1 MENDFFQSL
10 ATPKPNLY
18 LTITRWRSRRIKNK
32 CIHGAWLYLNGKR
45 IYFFRTSNKS
55 FEIKYILNSKLYLQ
69 VLGSNQLFYKPL
81 SKEKLREFNIPPN
94 FKVRFYPKYIPNR
107 YKPNSSMPCYNANDF
122 FYVDFKWNDDWTT
135 HPYHREPIIVF
146 KKIPFNEIE
155 IL

>member
-81 SKEKLREFNIPPN
+81 SKEKLRQFNIPPN
-94 FKVRFYPKYIPNR
+94 FKVRFYPKYIPTR
-107 YKPNSSMPCYNANDF
+107 YKPNSSMPCYNA
-122 FYVDFKWNDDWTT
+122 DDWTT

>member
-10 ATPKPNLY
+10 APPKPNLY

-94 FKVRFYPKYIPNR
+94 FKVRFYPKYIPTR
-107 YKPNSSMPCYNANDF
+107 YKPNSSMPCYNAN
-122 FYVDFKWNDDWTT
+122 DWTT